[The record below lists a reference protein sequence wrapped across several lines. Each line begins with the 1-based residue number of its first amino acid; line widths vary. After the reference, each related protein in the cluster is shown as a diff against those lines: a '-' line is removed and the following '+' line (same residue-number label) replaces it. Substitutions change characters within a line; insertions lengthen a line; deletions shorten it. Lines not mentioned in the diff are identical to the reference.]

1 MTHHTSKDK
10 KLRVAIDA
18 MGGDFAPAEI
28 VKGAVMGAREL
39 KAEIILTGNIS
50 DIERELAKHK
60 TDNITCRIVEATDVI
75 KDGQEAAYEVFKK
88 PKNSISIAA
97 KLVKDGEA
105 DVMVS
110 AGNTGACMVAAMQ
123 HLGVLPGLDRPMIG
137 GAFLG
142 LAPRTVLLDM
152 GAVVGAQPYHMV
164 NFAVAGTV
172 YCRSFM
178 GIDNPTVGLLNVGAE
193 EGKGNEM
200 AKAAYPLLKKS
211 GLNFIGNVEGMDI
224 PLGKANVIVC
234 DGFVGNI
241 LIKFCEGIGRTATKW
256 LEKELKDS
264 VDGGVLKNTNDN
276 LYKLLS
282 PATAM
287 GGGPMWGVGGVACV
301 AHGAADAAQIVGTMK
316 QARQALESGFVG
328 KLRAELERIQGLV
341 NQQ

>member
-1 MTHHTSKDK
+1 MTDTSK

-28 VKGAVMGAREL
+28 VKGAIMGAREL
-39 KAEIILTGNIS
+39 DAEIILTGTVS
-50 DIERELAKHK
+50 DIESEVAKHNV
-60 TDNITCRIVEATDVI
+60 DGISYRVVEAADMI

-88 PKNSISIAA
+88 PNNSISIAA
-97 KLVKDGEA
+97 RLVKDGEA
-105 DVMVS
+105 DVAVS

-142 LAPRTVLLDM
+142 LAPETVLLDM

-172 YCRSFM
+172 YCRSFL
-178 GIDNPTVGLLNVGAE
+178 GIENPTVGLLNVGAE
-193 EGKGNEM
+193 EGKGNDL
-200 AKAAYPLLKKS
+200 AKESHALLKKS

-241 LIKFCEGIGRTATKW
+241 IIKFCEGIGRTATKW
-256 LEKELKDS
+256 LEAELKDS
-264 VDGGVLKNTNDN
+264 VDADALKNTNEK

-287 GGGPMWGVGGVACV
+287 GGGPIWGVGGVSCV

-316 QARQALESGFVG
+316 QARQALESDFPG
-328 KLRAELERIQGLV
+328 KLRSELERTQGLV
-341 NQQ
+341 NEQ

>member
-1 MTHHTSKDK
+1 MTHHTSKK
-10 KLRVAIDA
+10 KLRIAIDA

-28 VKGAVMGAREL
+28 VKGAITGAREL
-39 KAEIILTGNIS
+39 RAEIILTGTVS
-50 DIERELAKHK
+50 DIEREVAKHSV
-60 TDNITCRIVEATDVI
+60 DGITYRIVEATDMI
-75 KDGQEAAYEVFKK
+75 RDGQEAAYEVFKK
-88 PKNSISIAA
+88 PNNSISIAA
-97 KLVKDGEA
+97 KLVKEGEA

-123 HLGVLPGLDRPMIG
+123 HLGMLPGLDRPMIG

-142 LAPRTVLLDM
+142 LAPKTVLLDM

-172 YCRSFM
+172 YVRSFM
-178 GIDNPTVGLLNVGAE
+178 GIENPTVGLLNVGAE
-193 EGKGNEM
+193 EGKGNDL

-224 PLGKANVIVC
+224 PLGKANVVVC

-256 LEKELKDS
+256 LSTELKDS
-264 VDGGVLKNTNDN
+264 VDSSVLKNTNDK

-316 QARQALESGFVG
+316 QARQALESDFVG